1 MPSVSVSFTRI
12 IINYSREIPE
22 NKSVILINEIQSG
35 VIYSY
40 PDKYKVTEI
49 NDAFE
54 SLDIEPFVIEP
65 EGGEKTVWTDKNTM
79 RYAGSRDGNRIRCY
93 GIFQ

>member
-1 MPSVSVSFTRI
+1 M
-12 IINYSREIPE
+12 
-22 NKSVILINEIQSG
+22 ILINEIQSG

-65 EGGEKTVWTDKNTM
+65 EGGEKPIWTDKNTM
-79 RYAGSRDGNRIRCY
+79 RYAG
-93 GIFQ
+93 QPA

>member
-1 MPSVSVSFTRI
+1 MVAGGICLPFRFLFTRI

-65 EGGEKTVWTDKNTM
+65 EGGEKTVWTDKKHDEICGQP
-79 RYAGSRDGNRIRCY
+79 A
-93 GIFQ
+93 